1 MALRHALL
9 ATLLTVGE
17 SSGYDLA
24 KEFTPERATFWV
36 ASPQQIYRELDGME
50 AAGLVSA
57 RVVVQERRP
66 DKRMLT
72 ITDAGLAELEANAR
86 DGAKPVA
93 IRDEMMVMV
102 QSVAAAD
109 RVAVCTAVRDRLDAS
124 RRKLAHYERLE
135 AKYRAG
141 RSDAAL
147 YGDERVAGPYLTLL
161 RGLSFER
168 ENIAWSETVL
178 RVLEREG
185 DDA

>member
-57 RVVVQERRP
+57 RVVVQEKRP

-72 ITDAGLAELEANAR
+72 ITDAGRVELAANTREL
-86 DGAKPVA
+86 AKPVA
-93 IRDEMMVMV
+93 IRDELMVMV
-102 QSVAAAD
+102 QSVAAGD
-109 RVAVCTAVRDRLDAS
+109 RDAVCDSVRDRMEAS

-141 RSDAAL
+141 RDDVAL
-147 YGDERVAGPYLTLL
+147 YADARVAGPYLTLL

-168 ENIAWSETVL
+168 ENIAWSETAL
-178 RVLEREG
+178 RVLAGEG